1 MWASE
6 AMTLTTETK
15 ERDKMSTTDKTAFG
29 ARKLA
34 VIRTAKQLTASRA
47 ADIAANGGDGE
58 NVHWSDT
65 TIAAESAHTRAV
77 RREAVGMLVASLV
90 SAHSRAVEVAHGA
103 PVTEKEAEIARSLRP
118 WHPTAAAAILADV
131 QQSLFGWPG
140 FAPGR
145 GWVARRLA
153 NIG

>member
-1 MWASE
+1 
-6 AMTLTTETK
+6 MTTS
-15 ERDKMSTTDKTAFG
+15 DKKSLE

-34 VIRTAKQLTASRA
+34 VARTAEQLTAARA
-47 ADIAANGGDGE
+47 ADIAGNGGDGE
-58 NVHWSDT
+58 NVRWSAHT
-65 TIAAESAHTRAV
+65 RAAESAHTRAV
-77 RREAVGMLVASLV
+77 RREAVGRLVSCLV

-103 PVTEKEAEIARSLRP
+103 PITETEAEIARSLRP
-118 WHPTAAAAILADV
+118 WYPTAPAALLADV

-140 FAPGR
+140 FAPGQ

>member
-1 MWASE
+1 
-6 AMTLTTETK
+6 MTLTTK
-15 ERDKMSTTDKTAFG
+15 QRNKKMSTSDKDSLE

-34 VIRTAKQLTASRA
+34 VVRTAEQLTAARA

-58 NVHWSDT
+58 NVRWSEATDT
-65 TIAAESAHTRAV
+65 AEAAHTRAV
-77 RREAVGMLVASLV
+77 RREAVGRLVACLV

-103 PVTEKEAEIARSLRP
+103 PITATETEIARSLRP

-140 FAPGR
+140 FAPGQ
-145 GWVARRLA
+145 GWIARRLA

>member
-1 MWASE
+1 
-6 AMTLTTETK
+6 
-15 ERDKMSTTDKTAFG
+15 MSTYKTSLE

-34 VIRTAKQLTASRA
+34 VVRTADQLTAARA

-58 NVHWSDT
+58 NVRWSET
-65 TIAAESAHTRAV
+65 TVAAEAAHARAV
-77 RREAVGMLVASLV
+77 RREAVGRIVSSLV

-103 PVTEKEAEIARSLRP
+103 PITETEAEIARSLRP
-118 WHPTAAAAILADV
+118 WYNTAPAALLADV

-140 FAPGR
+140 FAPGQ